1 VSNEIRSGG
10 RSTRAGAHRAPR
22 ATSPVRA
29 AKAVKTRAVKTRDAE
44 RSRAGAGAGASKVGF
59 RSRSMLVRMSAVV
72 VLAGLVG
79 VGLARPGVP
88 SPEPTVSQF
97 LLAWESQH
105 YLQAAELTSGPPKSV
120 AASLAGAYER
130 LDASNPTLSIRRISQ
145 QGKTATAQF
154 DATIDLGGTGLV
166 WSYLGN
172 FALRDGNAGW
182 KVVWSPSVIVPGMTG
197 KEQLAVFS
205 AFYQRS
211 QLLDAAGQ
219 PLIAPSKEYQ
229 VGVVPDQLSNPARTA
244 TALAAVTQIPAD
256 QIEGQIEQTL
266 QGDFLELI
274 TYTPSQYAKLR
285 ASLAAVPG
293 LQVREQTERLF
304 TSIAPDVVGTV
315 GTETASVLRTNGVEY
330 RPGTTIGL
338 SGLQQTF
345 QRQLTGTPR
354 TEVVLQQ
361 SGQAAV
367 DLHTW
372 PGTRGS
378 PVHTTLSTPVQLAAD
393 NALTALPTSAAIV
406 AVQAGSGNI
415 LAVASH
421 TAAGMPALS
430 PLSGEYPP
438 GQAFTIVS
446 SAAILGTG
454 RLAPNDPVPCPSS
467 NTVDGRV
474 FTNDPPVPSLGST
487 PSFRTDFAHACDTA
501 FAGGLSMLLNPAD
514 LAKASEE
521 LGIGGW
527 QLPLASY
534 FSGQLGPL
542 SDAGSVAADMIGTGN
557 VLVSPLDMA
566 LVASVVDSGSWH
578 APSLVAGMSDSSS
591 TTRAAESPQVLN
603 DLRAL
608 MRGAMKTSPN
618 QVADVGG
625 TVSGQSGSA
634 PFGSGQQHID
644 WFVGYQGNVAFA
656 VVELANSASASAA
669 PLAGS
674 FLQKL
679 KAGS

>member
-1 VSNEIRSGG
+1 MSNEIRSGG
-10 RSTRAGAHRAPR
+10 RTTRAGAHRAPR
-22 ATSPVRA
+22 ATLPARGS
-29 AKAVKTRAVKTRDAE
+29 KAVKTRDGE
-44 RSRAGAGAGASKVGF
+44 RSKAGAVRVGF
-59 RSRSMLVRMSAVV
+59 RSRPMLVRMSAVV
-72 VLAGLVG
+72 LLAGLVG

-105 YLQAAELTSGPPKSV
+105 YLQAAELTTGPPKTV
-120 AASLAGAYER
+120 AAALAGAYER

-145 QGKTATAQF
+145 HGKTASAQF
-154 DATIDLGGTGLV
+154 DASIDLGGTGLV

-172 FALRDGNAGW
+172 FSLRDGNAGW
-182 KVVWSPSVIVPGMTG
+182 QVVWSPSVIVPGMTD

-211 QLLDAAGQ
+211 QLLDSAGQ
-219 PLIAPSKEYQ
+219 PLITPSREYQ
-229 VGVVPDQLSNPARTA
+229 VGVVPDQLTDPARTA

-274 TYTPSQYAKLR
+274 TYTPSQYAKVQ
-285 ASLAAVPG
+285 ASLAKVPG
-293 LQVREQTERLF
+293 LQVRERTERLF
-304 TSIAPDVVGTV
+304 DSIAPDVVGTV

-367 DLHTW
+367 DLHSW
-372 PGTRGS
+372 PGTRGA
-378 PVHTTLSTPVQLAAD
+378 PVHTTLSSPVQIAAD
-393 NALTALPTSAAIV
+393 NALASLPTSAAIV
-406 AVQAGSGNI
+406 AVQASTGNI
-415 LAVASH
+415 LAVASN
-421 TAAGMPALS
+421 TPPGMPALS
-430 PLSGEYPP
+430 ALSGHYPP

-446 SAAILGTG
+446 AAAILGTG
-454 RLAPNDPVPCPSS
+454 RLAPSDPVPCPSS

-474 FTNDPPVPSLGST
+474 FTNDPPEPSLGST

-514 LAKASEE
+514 LAKASNE

-527 QLPLASY
+527 QLPLAAY
-534 FSGQLGPL
+534 FAGQIGRPSG
-542 SDAGSVAADMIGTGN
+542 AGSVAADMIGTGD

-578 APSLVAGMSDSSS
+578 APSLVAGMSDPSS
-591 TTRAAESPQVLN
+591 TTRAAESPQVLAE
-603 DLRAL
+603 LRGL
-608 MRGAMKTSPN
+608 MRGAVRTSSN

-625 TVSGQSGSA
+625 DVSGQSGSA

-656 VVELANSASASAA
+656 VVELANSASQSAA

-679 KAGS
+679 QAGS

>member
-1 VSNEIRSGG
+1 
-10 RSTRAGAHRAPR
+10 
-22 ATSPVRA
+22 
-29 AKAVKTRAVKTRDAE
+29 
-44 RSRAGAGAGASKVGF
+44 
-59 RSRSMLVRMSAVV
+59 M
-72 VLAGLVG
+72 
-79 VGLARPGVP
+79 
-88 SPEPTVSQF
+88 
-97 LLAWESQH
+97 
-105 YLQAAELTSGPPKSV
+105 
-120 AASLAGAYER
+120 
-130 LDASNPTLSIRRISQ
+130 
-145 QGKTATAQF
+145 
-154 DATIDLGGTGLV
+154 
-166 WSYLGN
+166 
-172 FALRDGNAGW
+172 
-182 KVVWSPSVIVPGMTG
+182 IVPGMTD

-211 QLLDAAGQ
+211 QLLDSAGQ

-229 VGVVPDQLSNPARTA
+229 VGVVPDQLTDPARTA
-244 TALAAVTQIPAD
+244 TALAAVTQIPED

-274 TYTPSQYAKLR
+274 TYTPSQYAKVQ
-285 ASLAAVPG
+285 ASLANVPG
-293 LQVREQTERLF
+293 LQVRERTERLF
-304 TSIAPDVVGTV
+304 DSIAPDVVGAV

-367 DLHTW
+367 DLHSW
-372 PGTRGS
+372 PGTRGT
-378 PVHTTLSTPVQLAAD
+378 PVHTTLSSPVQTAAD
-393 NALTALPTSAAIV
+393 NALTSLPTSAAIV
-406 AVQAGSGNI
+406 AVQASTGNI

-421 TAAGMPALS
+421 TPPGRPALS
-430 PLSGEYPP
+430 ALSGHYPP

-446 SAAILGTG
+446 AAAILGTG
-454 RLAPNDPVPCPSS
+454 RLAPSDPVPCPSS

-474 FTNDPPVPSLGST
+474 FTNDPPEPSLGST

-501 FAGGLSMLLNPAD
+501 FAGGLSMLVNPAD
-514 LAKASEE
+514 LAKASNE

-527 QLPLASY
+527 QLPLAAY
-534 FSGQLGPL
+534 FSGQIGQPTG
-542 SDAGSVAADMIGTGN
+542 AGSVAADMIGTGD

-578 APSLVAGMSDSSS
+578 APSLVAGMSDPSS
-591 TTRAAESPQVLN
+591 TTRAAESPQVLSE
-603 DLRAL
+603 LRGL
-608 MRGAMKTSPN
+608 MRGAMRTSSN

-625 TVSGQSGSA
+625 AVSGQSGSA
-634 PFGSGQQHID
+634 PFGSGQQYID

-656 VVELANSASASAA
+656 VVELANSASQSAA

-679 KAGS
+679 QTGS

>member
-10 RSTRAGAHRAPR
+10 RTTRAGAHRAPR
-22 ATSPVRA
+22 ATTPVRA
-29 AKAVKTRAVKTRDAE
+29 AKAVKTRDGE
-44 RSRAGAGAGASKVGF
+44 RTKGGGAFRVGF
-59 RSRSMLVRMSAVV
+59 RSRSMLVRTSAVV

-79 VGLARPGVP
+79 IGLARPGVP

-105 YLQAAELTSGPPKSV
+105 YLQAAELTTGPPKTV
-120 AASLAGAYER
+120 AAALARAYER

-145 QGKTATAQF
+145 QGKTASAQF
-154 DATIDLGGTGLV
+154 DAAIDLGGTGLI

-172 FALRDGNAGW
+172 FSLRDGNAGW
-182 KVVWSPSVIVPGMTG
+182 QVVWSPSVIVPGMTD

-211 QLLDAAGQ
+211 QLLDSAGQ
-219 PLIAPSKEYQ
+219 PLIAPSTEYQ
-229 VGVVPDQLSNPARTA
+229 VGVVPDQLTDPGRTA
-244 TALAAVTQIPAD
+244 AALAAVTQIPED
-256 QIEGQIEQTL
+256 QIQGQIEQTL

-274 TYTPSQYAKLR
+274 TYTPSQYAKVR

-293 LQVREQTERLF
+293 LQVRERTERLF
-304 TSIAPDVVGTV
+304 DSIAPDVVGTV

-372 PGTRGS
+372 PGTRGT
-378 PVHTTLSTPVQLAAD
+378 PVHTTLSSPVQIAAD
-393 NALTALPTSAAIV
+393 NALASLPTSAAIV
-406 AVQAGSGNI
+406 AVQAGTGKI

-430 PLSGEYPP
+430 PLSGQYPP

-446 SAAILGTG
+446 AAAILGTG
-454 RLAPNDPVPCPSS
+454 RLAPSDPVPCPSS

-474 FTNDPPVPSLGST
+474 FTNDPPELSLGST
-487 PSFRTDFAHACDTA
+487 PSFRADFAHGCDTA

-514 LAKASEE
+514 LAKASDE

-527 QLPLASY
+527 ELPFASY
-534 FSGQLGPL
+534 FSGQIGQPGG
-542 SDAGSVAADMIGTGN
+542 AGSVAADMIGTGD
-557 VLVSPLDMA
+557 VLMSPLDMA

-578 APSLVAGMSDSSS
+578 PPSLVAGMSDPSS
-591 TTRAAESPQVLN
+591 TRAVASPQVLSE
-603 DLRAL
+603 LRGL
-608 MRGAMKTSPN
+608 MQGAMRTSSN
-618 QVADVGG
+618 RVADVGG
-625 TVSGQSGSA
+625 AVSGQSGSA
-634 PFGSGQQHID
+634 PFGPGQQHID

-674 FLQKL
+674 FLHKL
-679 KAGS
+679 QTRS